1 MKTGISTLREDKRPE
16 ANEVQSWR
24 IVKAFRSE

>member
-1 MKTGISTLREDKRPE
+1 LREDKRPE